1 MIRSQSLGYGDEM
14 VTFDLDEI
22 DRTLLR
28 ILQED
33 GRVSNA
39 ELARRVDLS
48 ATGLQKR
55 VRRLEEAG
63 IIIGYAAQVDREA
76 LGFDMLCFVQVT
88 LQRHEPDAVDNF
100 RRQVQVMPE
109 VLECHHLTGEFDYL
123 LKIIVR
129 NRKHLEQFILQ
140 TLTPVRGMDKI
151 RTSLVLSEIKPSAA
165 VPICEPPAQE

>member
-1 MIRSQSLGYGDEM
+1 M
-14 VTFDLDEI
+14 FDLDEL

-28 ILQED
+28 ILQRD
-33 GRVSNA
+33 ARISNA

-48 ATGLQKR
+48 PTGLHKR
-55 VRRLEEAG
+55 IRRLEEAG
-63 IIIGYAAQVDREA
+63 VITAYAARIDREA

-88 LQRHEPDAVDNF
+88 LQRHEPHAIDNF
-100 RRQVQVMPE
+100 RHEVQAMSE

-129 NRKHLEQFILQ
+129 NRKHLEQFILH

-151 RTSLVLSEIKPSAA
+151 RTSLVLSEIKSSALIP
-165 VPICEPPAQE
+165 VCEPQAQE